1 MDSVECLYNFIKT
14 NFKGDN
20 YCVNNYERYQN
31 QIKWQE
37 WLDTNITPS
46 DIVNY
51 CIEVLSAQES
61 SAMTEIGKIL
71 GTFHEKIGG
80 FVGQYIRSGNSSDIT
95 YYLNHFDLRM
105 VCVDTYDET
114 PFYGH
119 VYTQSFYSRQQILE
133 IFKALEVTVMI
144 LKKDV
149 ADKEPDLPKKL
160 CMIGVD
166 QISKKLYKA
175 EYTMTDFPVMLEYIN
190 SNFIN
195 KVDNIQVWFDQ
206 KKSCP
211 YTILN
216 RFEMYKILTVYHMID
231 FHPMIIGMFKER
243 YSEYLMNSAVYY
255 CYDYIG
261 VKSILHYLYEVIAGN
276 NEEMFCYLLRWLA
289 HTIQGK
295 PTRSKVMLVLHGH
308 QGGGKTTFNTILR
321 ELIGAKHF
329 LTITNTQLTQKFKP
343 EGFADAFC
351 VAVEEYNGKDYA
363 MDSNKEYLKSII
375 TDDVLNVEQKHK
387 NSKSEKVHF
396 SLIAT
401 TNNTAQLF
409 PDDEGFMRRLCV
421 LQVKAPEDS
430 FAYYENLFKTTGLDE
445 QELMFKNERRLITF
459 ALFADFLFSLPE
471 PTKEYSHLAAPAYIG
486 PIQEFPMTK
495 HQVDVFI
502 QCLKPLNRWIL
513 YILRTKTVVLKAK
526 LELLKKQSWD
536 SNKMNVFPG
545 VHVWQESIREFV
557 PEDISELKHA
567 REEQLLG
574 MILDDAYEQFV
585 EYTSKLNNSSKPLSK
600 SHFESLL
607 RNVYHCKITH
617 SYYYSKRADYLLFPK
632 YSSLCQTFLNR
643 FVGRCRQEDALLF
656 GFSIGEPME
665 VQE

>member
-1 MDSVECLYNFIKT
+1 MDSVEHVHGLIKKYFRGDIYNVK
-14 NFKGDN
+14 N
-20 YCVNNYERYQN
+20 YDGYKN
-31 QIKWQE
+31 QMQWQE

-51 CIEVLSAQES
+51 CTEVLSAQES

-80 FVGQYIRSGNSSDIT
+80 FLGQYIKSGNSSDIS
-95 YYLNHFDLRM
+95 YYLNHFELRM
-105 VCVDTYDET
+105 VCAETFDEV

-144 LKKDV
+144 IKKDV
-149 ADKEPDLPKKL
+149 ADKEPDMPRKL
-160 CMIGVD
+160 CMIGID
-166 QISKKLYKA
+166 QISKKLYRA
-175 EYTMTDFPVMLEYIN
+175 EYNISDFPVMLEYIN
-190 SNFIN
+190 SNLIT

-206 KKSCP
+206 KKTCP
-211 YTILN
+211 YASLN
-216 RFEMYKILTVYHMID
+216 QYDLHKILTVYHMID
-231 FHPMIIGMFKER
+231 FHPMIIGMLKEK
-243 YSEYLMNSAVYY
+243 YSEYLLNSAVQN
-255 CYDYIG
+255 CYNYIG
-261 VKSILHYLYEVIAGN
+261 VKSILHYLFEVIAGN
-276 NEEMFCYLLRWLA
+276 NEDMFYYLLRWMA

-295 PTRSKVMLVLHGH
+295 TTRSKVMLILHGH
-308 QGGGKTTFNTILR
+308 QGGGKTTFNTIMR

-363 MDSNKEYLKSII
+363 QDSNKEYLKSII

-387 NSKSEKVHF
+387 NSKSERVHF

-421 LQVKAPEDS
+421 LQVRAPEDS
-430 FAYYENLFKTTGLDE
+430 HAYYDNLFKTTGLDE
-445 QELMFKNERRLITF
+445 QELMYKNERRLITF
-459 ALFADFLFSLPE
+459 GLFADFLYSLPE
-471 PTKEYSHLAAPAYIG
+471 PTRENTHLAAAGFIG

-513 YILRTKTVVLKAK
+513 YILRTKNVILKAK
-526 LELLKKQSWD
+526 VELLKKQSWD
-536 SNKMNVFPG
+536 SNRSNVFPG
-545 VHVWQESIREFV
+545 SQVWQESVREFM
-557 PEDISELKHA
+557 PEDPSELKYA
-567 REEQLLG
+567 QEEQLLG
-574 MILDDAYEQFV
+574 ILMDDAYEQFN
-585 EYTSKLNNSSKPLSK
+585 EFILKLNNSSKPLPK
-600 SHFESLL
+600 NLFESYL
-607 RNVYHCKITH
+607 RNIYHCKITP
-617 SYYYSKRADYLLFPK
+617 SYYYSKRADYILFPK
-632 YSSLCQTFLNR
+632 YTSLCQTFLNR

-656 GFSIGEPME
+656 GFSMHEPME
-665 VQE
+665 EH